1 MSEDKSKEQLKKEA
15 AERAK
20 EAARRKME
28 QLKAEKEAA
37 KNTEVQKEEAHV
49 VEEPTVENEVKQ
61 EEPASEDEKAKAL
74 ALAKAKAVAAA
85 KAKAAAIAKQKA
97 AEASEQA
104 QAEESEETSDDD
116 KAKALAAAKAKA
128 VAAAKAKAA
137 ALAKQKAAEG
147 GETPADGA
155 DDEKA
160 KAIAAAKAKAVAAA
174 KAKAAA
180 LAKQKATGGEDTA
193 SAGSDDEVA
202 KAKAKAIAVAKAKA
216 AAAAKAKGKTDGGKE
231 APVEEVKPSHNQPL
245 LDEVKALIEREF
257 GTDVIEE
264 SIINTLSK
272 HDPTFTIKRDAYF
285 KVAQFLKNN
294 EQLQFTYLSGLHG
307 TDFIEYMEVYS
318 YIYSY
323 KRKHGIALKVKADR
337 EQPIV
342 DSITPIWEGAN
353 WPERETYDLL
363 GIQFEGHPK
372 LERILLPDNWVGYP
386 LRKDYVQFD
395 EGV

>member
-1 MSEDKSKEQLKKEA
+1 
-15 AERAK
+15 
-20 EAARRKME
+20 
-28 QLKAEKEAA
+28 
-37 KNTEVQKEEAHV
+37 
-49 VEEPTVENEVKQ
+49 
-61 EEPASEDEKAKAL
+61 
-74 ALAKAKAVAAA
+74 
-85 KAKAAAIAKQKA
+85 
-97 AEASEQA
+97 
-104 QAEESEETSDDD
+104 
-116 KAKALAAAKAKA
+116 
-128 VAAAKAKAA
+128 AKAA
-137 ALAKQKAAEG
+137 ALAKQKAA
-147 GETPADGA
+147 
-155 DDEKA
+155 
-160 KAIAAAKAKAVAAA
+160 
-174 KAKAAA
+174 
-180 LAKQKATGGEDTA
+180 GGEDTA
-193 SAGSDDEVA
+193 IAGSGDE
-202 KAKAKAIAVAKAKA
+202 
-216 AAAAKAKGKTDGGKE
+216 AAKAKGKTDGGKE

-245 LDEVKALIEREF
+245 LDEVKALIEKEF
-257 GTDVIEE
+257 GADVIEE
-264 SIINTLSK
+264 AIINTLSK

-307 TDFIEYMEVYS
+307 TDFVGYMEVYS

-323 KRKHGIALKVKADR
+323 KRKHGIALKVRADR

>member
-1 MSEDKSKEQLKKEA
+1 PEVTSE
-15 AERAK
+15 
-20 EAARRKME
+20 
-28 QLKAEKEAA
+28 
-37 KNTEVQKEEAHV
+37 
-49 VEEPTVENEVKQ
+49 
-61 EEPASEDEKAKAL
+61 
-74 ALAKAKAVAAA
+74 
-85 KAKAAAIAKQKA
+85 
-97 AEASEQA
+97 
-104 QAEESEETSDDD
+104 DD

-137 ALAKQKAAEG
+137 ALAKQKAAG
-147 GETPADGA
+147 GEAPAEGK

-160 KAIAAAKAKAVAAA
+160 KALAAAKAKAVAAA

-180 LAKQKATGGEDTA
+180 LAKQKAAGGEDTA
-193 SAGSDDEVA
+193 TAGSDDEAA
-202 KAKAKAIAVAKAKA
+202 KAKAKALAIAKAKA
-216 AAAAKAKGKTDGGKE
+216 AAAAKAKGKTEGVKE
-231 APVEEVKPSHNQPL
+231 APVEEVKASHNQPL
-245 LDEVKALIEREF
+245 LDEVKALIEKEF
-257 GTDVIEE
+257 GAEVIEE
-264 SIINTLSK
+264 AIINTLSK
-272 HDPTFTIKRDAYF
+272 HDPTFTIKKDAYF

-307 TDFIEYMEVYS
+307 TDFVDYMEVYS

-323 KRKHGIALKVKADR
+323 KRKHGIALKVRADR
-337 EQPIV
+337 NQPIV

>member
-1 MSEDKSKEQLKKEA
+1 MTSE
-15 AERAK
+15 
-20 EAARRKME
+20 
-28 QLKAEKEAA
+28 
-37 KNTEVQKEEAHV
+37 
-49 VEEPTVENEVKQ
+49 
-61 EEPASEDEKAKAL
+61 
-74 ALAKAKAVAAA
+74 
-85 KAKAAAIAKQKA
+85 
-97 AEASEQA
+97 
-104 QAEESEETSDDD
+104 DD

-137 ALAKQKAAEG
+137 ALAKQKAAG
-147 GETPADGA
+147 GEAPAEGK

-160 KAIAAAKAKAVAAA
+160 KALAAAKAKAVAAA

-180 LAKQKATGGEDTA
+180 LAKQKAAGGEDTA
-193 SAGSDDEVA
+193 TAGSDDEAA
-202 KAKAKAIAVAKAKA
+202 KAKAKALAIAKAKA
-216 AAAAKAKGKTDGGKE
+216 AAAAKAKGKTEGVKE
-231 APVEEVKPSHNQPL
+231 APVEEVKASHNQPL
-245 LDEVKALIEREF
+245 LDEVKALIEKEF
-257 GTDVIEE
+257 GAEVIEE
-264 SIINTLSK
+264 AIINTLSK
-272 HDPTFTIKRDAYF
+272 HDPTFTIKKDAYF

-307 TDFIEYMEVYS
+307 TDFVDYMEVYS

-323 KRKHGIALKVKADR
+323 KRKHGIALKVRADR
-337 EQPIV
+337 NQPIV